1 MLVLTL
7 GGMSRGNPQPLGCG
21 IRVGTLP
28 SPREVSPGVLTVLV
42 SSLSS
47 SHFPRHWQA
56 LPLSFKHCSLP
67 CPLWSPDGFS
77 SLLPLR
83 APPTQSFC
91 YSPHSSGGTLLAPGV
106 RGYPW
111 FLSWW
116 VQCSPKRPFSRRGRR
131 ERRLEPGTRRCCAA
145 GFEGGRRSYEPS
157 SVGGIDSPE
166 KPGERILPRSLR
178 RKALLLTP

>member
-1 MLVLTL
+1 MQVPVSQFYFI
-7 GGMSRGNPQPLGCG
+7 GSKG
-21 IRVGTLP
+21 P
-28 SPREVSPGVLTVLV
+28 SLITVLIPFPAALASSPSFFQTLL
-42 SSLSS
+42 SSL
-47 SHFPRHWQA
+47 P
-56 LPLSFKHCSLP
+56 PLV
-67 CPLWSPDGFS
+67 PDGFS
-77 SLLPLR
+77 SLLPSR

-91 YSPHSSGGTLLAPGV
+91 YSPHSSWGTLLAPGV

-116 VQCSPKRPFSRRGRR
+116 VQCSPKRPFSRGGRR

-145 GFEGGRRSYEPS
+145 AFEGGRRSYEPS